1 MNMHDIILFVILPV
15 LTVALLMSFARF
27 LRGPSLP
34 DRVVALDFMSTLGI
48 GISAVFA
55 IATDEWVFLDVATV
69 IALTAFLATI
79 AFAYYIEQRRTPV
92 DGMGSDDA

>member
-1 MNMHDIILFVILPV
+1 MNMHDITLFGILPA
-15 LTVALLMSFARF
+15 LTIALLMSFARF

-48 GISAVFA
+48 AISAVFA

-69 IALTAFLATI
+69 IALTAFLGTI

-92 DGMGSDDA
+92 DGMGTDDT